1 MNILIT
7 GASGMVGEGVLH
19 VALQQSGIHQ
29 VVVVGRASCGVQ
41 HPKLTEY
48 LVADFKDISSCIT
61 ALQSIDACFFCAGV
75 SSVGKNESTFRYLTY
90 DITMAFVKQLLSVNP
105 KFTFSYIS
113 GVGTDSTEKGKIM
126 WARVKGKTENDLLQ
140 LGFKAVYNFRPSY
153 LKPIPGMQHT
163 QPYYKY
169 IDWMYPVFNAL
180 APAYFSTLEELALA
194 MINASRTNEAQGA
207 KEVKDIKRLSS
218 I

>member
-19 VALQQSGIHQ
+19 VALQQNDIHQ
-29 VVVVGRASCGVQ
+29 VVVVGRTSCGVQ

-48 LVADFKDISSCIT
+48 LVADFTDISSCIT
-61 ALQSIDACFFCAGV
+61 ALSSIDACFFCAGV

-90 DITMAFVKQLLSVNP
+90 AITMAFAKQLLSVNP
-105 KFTFSYIS
+105 KCTFSYIS

-194 MINASRTNEAQGA
+194 MINASSTNEVQGA
-207 KEVKDIKRLSS
+207 KEVKDIKRLSKK
-218 I
+218 

>member
-1 MNILIT
+1 
-7 GASGMVGEGVLH
+7 MVGEGVLH